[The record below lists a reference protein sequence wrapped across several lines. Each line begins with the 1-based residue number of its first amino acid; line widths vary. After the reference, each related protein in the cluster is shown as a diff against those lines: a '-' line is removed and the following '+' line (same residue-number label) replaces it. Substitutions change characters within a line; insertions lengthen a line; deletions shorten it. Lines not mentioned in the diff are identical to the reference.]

1 MADVTDHLSH
11 IPLDLD
17 SAFADP
23 RDDCG
28 ATVAFV
34 GTVRNNHAGR
44 RVDGL
49 DYSAHEPSAAA
60 ELEKLC
66 AEAREK
72 FDIEELRIIHR
83 LGALKLG
90 DSAVLLVCRSGHR
103 DAAFEAARWAL
114 ETLKQRV
121 PIFKKEHYCE
131 GDSEWLDGHSLVA
144 DADVP
149 DPKSA

>member
-1 MADVTDHLSH
+1 MAAEVHKENTGFLSH
-11 IPLDLD
+11 KALDVN
-17 SAFADP
+17 SAFAAP

-60 ELEKLC
+60 ELAKIC
-66 AEAREK
+66 DEARAR
-72 FDIEELRIIHR
+72 FDIEDLRIVHR
-83 LGALKLG
+83 LGELQLG
-90 DSAVLLVCRSGHR
+90 DSAVLLVCQAGHR

-131 GDSEWLDGHSLVA
+131 GDSEWLDGHSLI
-144 DADVP
+144 DNGNP
-149 DPKSA
+149 